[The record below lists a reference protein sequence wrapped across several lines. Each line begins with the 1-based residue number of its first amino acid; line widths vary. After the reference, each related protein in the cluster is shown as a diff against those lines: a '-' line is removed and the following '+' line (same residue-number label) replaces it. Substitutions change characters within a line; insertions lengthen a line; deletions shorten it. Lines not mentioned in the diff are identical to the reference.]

1 MKKQYI
7 LLVLIFWMG
16 VIFFFSS
23 QTYEQQSLTHQLA
36 SFRNTPLEQMLQG
49 YYFYYGGNE
58 VSVYALGIEGFLEFI
73 IRKGAHFC
81 IFFVLGL
88 LTYALLQY
96 KWNKSFKTIIISF
109 VFVVLYACFD
119 EFHQLLTGDRTALW
133 QDVVL
138 DSIGGL
144 CGILSLTLYN
154 YIKNDKLDKK

>member
-7 LLVLIFWMG
+7 LIILLVWMG

-23 QTYEQQSLTHQLA
+23 QTYEQQNLTYLLA

-49 YYFYYGGNE
+49 YYFYYAGNE
-58 VSVYALGIEGFLEFI
+58 VSVYALGIEGFLEFF

-88 LTYALLQY
+88 LTYAFLLY
-96 KWNKSFKTIIISF
+96 KWNRSFKTMIISF
-109 VFVVLYACFD
+109 NFVVLYACFD
-119 EFHQLLTGDRTALW
+119 EFHQMLTGGRTALW

-144 CGILSLTLYN
+144 CGILLLALYKYVKTN
-154 YIKNDKLDKK
+154 LDKK

>member
-7 LLVLIFWMG
+7 LMILIVWMG

-58 VSVYALGIEGFLEFI
+58 VSVYALGIEGFLEFF
-73 IRKGAHFC
+73 IRKGAHFF

-88 LTYALLQY
+88 LTYAFLRY
-96 KWNKSFKTIIISF
+96 KWNRSFKSMMISF

-119 EFHQLLTGDRTALW
+119 EFHQLLIGERTALW

-144 CGILSLTLYN
+144 CGILSLAFYN
-154 YIKNDKLDKK
+154 YVRRNQLDKK

>member
-1 MKKQYI
+1 MI
-7 LLVLIFWMG
+7 LIVWMG

-58 VSVYALGIEGFLEFI
+58 VSVYALGIEGFLEFF
-73 IRKGAHFC
+73 IRKGAHFF

-88 LTYALLQY
+88 LTYAFLRY
-96 KWNKSFKTIIISF
+96 KWNKSFKSMMISF
-109 VFVVLYACFD
+109 AFVVLYACFD
-119 EFHQLLTGDRTALW
+119 EFHQLLTGERTALW

-144 CGILSLTLYN
+144 YGILSLAFYN
-154 YIKNDKLDKK
+154 YVRRNQLDKK

>member
-1 MKKQYI
+1 MI
-7 LLVLIFWMG
+7 LIVWMG
-16 VIFFFSS
+16 AIFFFSS

-58 VSVYALGIEGFLEFI
+58 VSVYALGIEGFLEFF
-73 IRKGAHFC
+73 IRKGAHFF

-88 LTYALLQY
+88 LTYAFLRY
-96 KWNKSFKTIIISF
+96 KWNRSFKSMMISF

-119 EFHQLLTGDRTALW
+119 EFHQLLTGERTALW

-144 CGILSLTLYN
+144 CGILSLAFYN
-154 YIKNDKLDKK
+154 YVRRNQLDKK